1 MTYIQITSN
10 SPQLSAYFQRVARQL
25 PEVLDEA
32 VRQSALDAQTMYQTT
47 VATWTHQPTFVLQHE
62 NTGRWGIKTDSEIYG
77 YVDKGTP
84 PHEIV
89 ARRAPLLRFTV
100 PFTAKTKPRFIASY
114 AGSRG
119 DQWVSKKSVHHPGT
133 KARQF
138 SQIIQQRAQAPTAN
152 RLRAALKQAIY
163 SGSGAGL

>member
-10 SPQLSAYFQRVARQL
+10 SGQLSAYLLRVVRQL

-32 VRQSALDAQTMYQTT
+32 VRESAVEAQTMYGAT
-47 VATWTHQPTFVLQHE
+47 VATLRTQPTFELQHE
-62 NTGRWGIKTDSEIYG
+62 GTGRWGIKTDSEIYG

-89 ARRAPLLRFTV
+89 ARRAPYLRFTV
-100 PFTAKTKPRFIASY
+100 PFSPKTKPRFIVSY

-119 DQWVSKKSVHHPGT
+119 EQWVSKKSVHHPGT

-152 RLRAALKQAIY
+152 RLRAALKQATY
-163 SGSGAGL
+163 GSGAGI